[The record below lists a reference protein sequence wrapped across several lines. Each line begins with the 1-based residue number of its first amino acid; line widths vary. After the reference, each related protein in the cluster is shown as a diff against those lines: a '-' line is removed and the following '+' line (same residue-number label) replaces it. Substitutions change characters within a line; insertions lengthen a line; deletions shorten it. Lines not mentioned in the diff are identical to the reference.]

1 MSNCLF
7 GGVNIGDFGWL
18 EVSHENEVEVHK
30 IPRADGAILRR
41 RGGGL
46 KTLTVHGWV
55 KKTSRKS
62 LEEYINSLA
71 GAFGSGL
78 ADLVVNGNT
87 YSNCILKSI
96 SPGSDYY
103 TWSRFSIVFYKSGD

>member
-1 MSNCLF
+1 MSNCYF
-7 GGVNIGDFGWL
+7 NSVAIGDFGSMNVDT
-18 EVSHENEVEVHK
+18 EQEIEIHK

-46 KTLTVHGWV
+46 KTINIAGWV
-55 KKTSRKS
+55 KKMSRQE
-62 LEEYINSLA
+62 LETYIDGLA

-78 ADLVVNGNT
+78 ADLVVNHNT

-103 TWSRFSIVFYKSGD
+103 KWSRFTIVFYRSGD

>member
-1 MSNCLF
+1 MSNGSFNSIQL
-7 GGVNIGDFGWL
+7 GDYTFL
-18 EVSHENEVEVHK
+18 QVDTENEVEIHK

-41 RGGGL
+41 RGGSL

-55 KKTSRKS
+55 KKMSRRELETYIDS
-62 LEEYINSLA
+62 LGA
-71 GAFGSGL
+71 AFGSGL
-78 ADLVVNGNT
+78 ANLVVNNNT

-103 TWSRFSIVFYKSGD
+103 RWSRFSIVFYRSG

>member
-1 MSNCLF
+1 MSNGSFNGIIL
-7 GGVNIGDFGWL
+7 GDYCFMQIDT
-18 EVSHENEVEVHK
+18 EQEIEVHK

-46 KTLTVHGWV
+46 KTITVQGWV
-55 KKTSRKS
+55 KKTSRQE
-62 LEEYINSLA
+62 LETYINSLA
-71 GAFGSGL
+71 AAFGSGL
-78 ADLVVNGNT
+78 ADLVINHNT

-103 TWSRFSIVFYKSGD
+103 KWSRFSIVFYRSGD

>member
-1 MSNCLF
+1 MSNGSF
-7 GGVNIGDFGWL
+7 NGVQIGSYCYLNTDT
-18 EVSHENEVEVHK
+18 ENEVEIHK

-46 KTLTVHGWV
+46 KTLNVSGWV
-55 KKTSRKS
+55 KKMSRRELETYIDS
-62 LEEYINSLA
+62 LGA
-71 GAFGSGL
+71 AFGSGL

-103 TWSRFSIVFYKSGD
+103 RWSRFSIVFYRSG

>member
-1 MSNCLF
+1 MSNVFFAGIAC
-7 GGVNIGDFGWL
+7 GDFGWL
-18 EVSHENEVEVHK
+18 EVSQENEIEIHK

-41 RGGGL
+41 RGGSL
-46 KTLTVHGWV
+46 KTLTVYGWV
-55 KKTSRKS
+55 KKMSRRE
-62 LEEYINSLA
+62 LETYIDALGA
-71 GAFGSGL
+71 AFGSGL

-103 TWSRFSIVFYKSGD
+103 RWSRFSIVFYRSG

>member
-1 MSNCLF
+1 MSNGSF
-7 GGVNIGDFGWL
+7 NGVVIGDHCWL
-18 EVSHENEVEVHK
+18 EISTENEVEVHK

-46 KTLTVHGWV
+46 KTLTVYGWV
-55 KKTSRKS
+55 KKMSRKS

-103 TWSRFSIVFYKSGD
+103 QWSRFSIVFYQSGD